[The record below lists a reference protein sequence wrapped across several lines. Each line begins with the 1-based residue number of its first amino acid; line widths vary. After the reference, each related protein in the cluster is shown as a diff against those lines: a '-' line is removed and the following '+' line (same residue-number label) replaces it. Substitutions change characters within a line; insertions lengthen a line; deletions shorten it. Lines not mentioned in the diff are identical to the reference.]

1 MFKTA
6 IAVVIVAAMLLAYGV
21 VPVAAHPHTV
31 SVSGQV
37 IANGQNHPKFEIL
50 SGIDFNGDGVIEGL
64 TCESF
69 GAAAGGPLGP
79 AWFGLETAHHG
90 PDGGSPGKADG
101 CYRTTGGVLPGDDVP
116 NPVIR

>member
-1 MFKTA
+1 MFKY
-6 IAVVIVAAMLLAYGV
+6 AVAAVIVAAIFLA
-21 VPVAAHPHTV
+21 PRALPAAAHPHTA

-37 IANGQNHPKFEIL
+37 IAKGQNHPKFEVL

-64 TCESF
+64 SCESF

-101 CYRTTGGVLPGDDVP
+101 CYRTTGGVPPGEDIP